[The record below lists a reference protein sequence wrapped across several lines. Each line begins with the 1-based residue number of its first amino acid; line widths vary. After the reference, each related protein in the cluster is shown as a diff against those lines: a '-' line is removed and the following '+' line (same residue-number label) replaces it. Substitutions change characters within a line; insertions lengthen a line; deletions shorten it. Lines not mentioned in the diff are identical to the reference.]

1 MCACKFHGKPPK
13 TEARIYSEKKNI
25 NAIIQELV
33 KIPKF
38 WILNFLTT
46 RTNKYED
53 NKKNN
58 EKKSGKIIITI
69 GIKYLKKESYRSGK
83 IIQCNPTKK

>member
-1 MCACKFHGKPPK
+1 MCACRFHGKPPK
-13 TEARIYSEKKNI
+13 TEDRKYSEKKNI

-33 KIPKF
+33 KIPEF
-38 WILNFLTT
+38 WILNFLST
-46 RTNKYED
+46 RTNRYED

-69 GIKYLKKESYRSGK
+69 GIKYLKKESYSSGN
-83 IIQCNPTKK
+83 IIQWNPTKK